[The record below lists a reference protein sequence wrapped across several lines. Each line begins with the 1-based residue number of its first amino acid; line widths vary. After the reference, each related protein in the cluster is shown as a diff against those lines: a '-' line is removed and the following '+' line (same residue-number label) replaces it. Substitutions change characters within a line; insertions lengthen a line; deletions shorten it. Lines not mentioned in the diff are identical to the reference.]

1 MGHLN
6 LQNILFMFHH
16 IHVTFKFREF
26 GAAASNPI
34 VSNGLQQSIGRETNN
49 PVFRCGTFYHS
60 SRTSAMELSD
70 IA

>member
-26 GAAASNPI
+26 GAAASN
-34 VSNGLQQSIGRETNN
+34 NDALFNETI
-49 PVFRCGTFYHS
+49 FHE
-60 SRTSAMELSD
+60 A
-70 IA
+70 IAVKDEWLESLI